1 MKTVRFLETCRDL
14 RWSREFR
21 AGKAY
26 ELADDSAA
34 HWIKRGLA
42 VEDPD
47 AEPEPEAPAPDPC
60 GIETGEGD
68 EAKREDQPKRSAP
81 RKTPSKRNP
90 RPRRHKPADTVD

>member
-14 RWSREFR
+14 RWSREFK
-21 AGKAY
+21 AGKSY
-26 ELADDSAA
+26 VLADDSAA

-60 GIETGEGD
+60 GLETGDEG
-68 EAKREDQPKRSAP
+68 EVKSEDKPKRSTS
-81 RKTPSKRNP
+81 RKAPSKRSP
-90 RPRRHKPADTVD
+90 RHRRSKPADTVD